1 MSLIAVRNT
10 GATSLFTTPVNG
22 AALSDA
28 GAQDLK
34 DELDQAKVLI
44 EALQAALQ
52 SARDAG
58 VSSFSP
64 RDDQVVLP
72 AGLSAELREELFSK
86 RMDHSYHGSPLT
98 LDQWSQTIARLQAY
112 VGAAQSQLPQS
123 LGGGIVNMNGIWYVN
138 GQAFTLAEVY
148 LANRVNTYAEMDRLL
163 TQSLNT
169 IAANNELVHSL
180 TRGLKYMSD
189 KLQQWV
195 GSAATPSNNSRS
207 THAAW
212 WLIGDSVYSATNPWK
227 NEWLK
232 FVAWSK
238 ETYGTDGQG
247 DRFSATQAN
256 SSSDFQ
262 AELSRPD
269 AIKLRD
275 ELQAYIDSKTSDNQ
289 VAQMR
294 TESIFTTRANLLE
307 GIGAFMK
314 GQQNSAST
322 VARNTM

>member
-10 GATSLFTTPVNG
+10 GASSLFTTPVNG
-22 AALSDA
+22 AALGDA
-28 GAQDLK
+28 GAQELK
-34 DELDQAKVLI
+34 DELDQAKALI

-58 VSSFSP
+58 ISTFSP
-64 RDDQVVLP
+64 RDEQVVLP
-72 AGLSAELREELFSK
+72 AGLSPELREELFAK

-98 LDQWSQTIARLQAY
+98 LDQWSQAISRLQAY

-138 GQAFTLAEVY
+138 GQAYTLAEVY
-148 LANRVNTYAEMDRLL
+148 LVNRVNTYAEMDRLL

-169 IAANNELVHSL
+169 IAANNQVVKDM
-180 TRGLKYMSD
+180 TGGLKYLSTQ
-189 KLQQWV
+189 LQAWIGG
-195 GSAATPSNNSRS
+195 GSTRD
-207 THAAW
+207 AW
-212 WLIGDSVYSATNPWK
+212 GLMGPALFTSSESGSGVAPDSWIGTMN
-227 NEWLK
+227 K
-232 FVAWSK
+232 FITWSSS
-238 ETYGTDGQG
+238 TYGSD
-247 DRFSATQAN
+247 SQA
-256 SSSDFQ
+256 
-262 AELSRPD
+262 ARLSGRLNYGGLAGVAYNRAD
-269 AIKLRD
+269 ALKLRD
-275 ELQAYIDSKTSDNQ
+275 EIQAYVDSKTSDNQ

-307 GIGAFMK
+307 GMGSFMK

>member
-1 MSLIAVRNT
+1 MSLIAVRST

-22 AALSDA
+22 AALGDA
-28 GAQDLK
+28 GAQELK
-34 DELDQAKVLI
+34 DELDQAKALI

-58 VSSFSP
+58 ISTFSP

-72 AGLSAELREELFSK
+72 AGLSTELREELFAK

-98 LDQWSQTIARLQAY
+98 LDQWSQAISRLQAY

-138 GQAFTLAEVY
+138 GQAYTLAEVY

-169 IAANNELVHSL
+169 IAANNELVHTL
-180 TRGLKYMSD
+180 TKGLKHISD
-189 KLQQWV
+189 KLTTWV
-195 GSAATPSNNSRS
+195 GSAGS
-207 THAAW
+207 TNQAARNHGAGY
-212 WLIGDSVYSATNPWK
+212 LIGDSVNKSGETWGP
-227 NEWLK
+227 EWLK

-238 ETYGTDGQG
+238 DTYGADGQG
-247 DRFSATQAN
+247 YRFSSTD
-256 SSSDFQ
+256 SSIGHFVQSF
-262 AELSRPD
+262 SRPD
-269 AIKLRD
+269 ALKLRD
-275 ELQAYIDSKTSDNQ
+275 EMQAYIDSKTSDNQ

-307 GIGAFMK
+307 GMGSFMK